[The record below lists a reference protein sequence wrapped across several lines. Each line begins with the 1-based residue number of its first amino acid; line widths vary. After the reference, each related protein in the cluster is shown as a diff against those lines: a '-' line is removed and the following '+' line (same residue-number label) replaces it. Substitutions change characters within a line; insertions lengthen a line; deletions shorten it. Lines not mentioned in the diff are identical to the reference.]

1 MQIFN
6 RIVVVLLDVLLIAG
20 AVLLLLLTFGVLTP
34 QQVLP
39 AGMIETA
46 FGQWLASLAAASPAT
61 MLLVTLLAGLVV
73 LGGLA
78 LLALE
83 LRPAALAESI
93 VIRDDALGRV
103 TVQPKSIH
111 DLIMYSAAHLPDVL
125 QVQPTL
131 AHTPQ
136 GLIIHCRTSLTPDA
150 RIPHVTATLQ
160 ARIKQVVEQHLG
172 MKVATVTV
180 QAQLEPLAGIST
192 QLRPRTFRRVLR

>member
-6 RIVVVLLDVLLIAG
+6 RIVVMLLDVLLITG
-20 AVLLLLLTFGVLTP
+20 AILLLLVTFGVLTP

-39 AGMIETA
+39 GGLEETA
-46 FGQWLASLAAASPAT
+46 LGGWLASLATAAPAT
-61 MLLVTLLAGLVV
+61 MLLATLLAGFVILAGLV
-73 LGGLA
+73 

-83 LRPAALAESI
+83 LRPAAQAESI
-93 VIRDDALGRV
+93 VIRDDVLGRV

-136 GLIIHCRTSLTPDA
+136 GLTIHCRTSLTPDA

-180 QAQLEPLAGIST
+180 QAQLEPLAGIHIPP
-192 QLRPRTFRRVLR
+192 RPRTFRRILR